1 MVGFTEHK
9 AYLYRLGFSE
19 KDIYALQDEYM
30 KKLEGNDEKY
40 NSLVEEF
47 KEKYPKLD
55 ILKWERYVEVASELG
70 SMVDFVKPFIPYA
83 VGGKIDKKTNTRNF
97 GKFQSPEAKIIF
109 SDRGNKSIPEKETI
123 GRDSWDSN
131 IRPTP
136 NEADAAFQIIVNFM
150 KKTGL
155 EPLKVEDLPLG
166 EQSIKPLVLTLKTL
180 ADRGAEYGKGNLE
193 LRVRALISSDI
204 SNITNLTVPEYG
216 ETVNIGQATTALA
229 NKLKEA
235 EGKSIPK
242 DYLETL
248 KLVFNPNVVRQLP
261 AEVRQNLE
269 NYFSTQVRGKPLS
282 FWLSRVVASNV
293 NLRELTSNISVTDK
307 VNKPI
312 GFGRP
317 EGVKEES
324 EGIKNKLPSQDKG
337 IDQTQDTAEIVINE
351 YIKRKIPQESKNLVK
366 KVELAFSKSNPYKFD
381 KIKREFGGKM
391 PPRGSKKYEEIKRLE
406 ERMKEG
412 KDELTQ
418 LKPLVEKYNKS
429 IESLIKLA
437 EETFGMKITGKKY
450 TDINII
456 GKFEVTDK
464 GSLSVQEVRDII
476 RNTLKKMDVEDLP
489 PKQRKRV
496 KTYMQDA
503 DPTEYF
509 GEEYLKL
516 GKIINILEGIVT
528 PEDEKELAEL
538 DEDNLK
544 LVKLAARLRKHYE
557 TLYAALGD
565 MVYDR
570 EEEE

>member
-19 KDIYALQDEYM
+19 KDVYALQDEYM
-30 KKLEGNDEKY
+30 KKLEGKDEGY
-40 NSLVEEF
+40 NTLVEEL
-47 KEKYPKLD
+47 KEKYPKLN
-55 ILKWERYVEVASELG
+55 ILKWERYVEAASELG

-83 VGGKIDKKTNTRNF
+83 VAGKINKETNTRNHGRF
-97 GKFQSPEAKIIF
+97 VSPEAKIIF
-109 SDRGNKSIPEKETI
+109 SDRANKSITEKEAI

-166 EQSIKPLVLTLKTL
+166 EQSIKPLVLTLKRL
-180 ADRGAEYGKGNLE
+180 ADRGAEYGKGNVE
-193 LRVRALISSDI
+193 LRVRALVSSDI
-204 SNITNLTVPEYG
+204 SNITNLAVPEYG
-216 ETVNIGQATTALA
+216 ETVNIGQAV
-229 NKLKEA
+229 KLLGNRLKDA
-235 EGKSIPK
+235 EGKSVPT

-261 AEVRQNLE
+261 ADVRQELE
-269 NYFSTQVRGKPLS
+269 TYFSKEVRGKTLGW
-282 FWLSRVVASNV
+282 WLSRVVASNV
-293 NLRELTSNISVTDK
+293 NVRELTSNISVTDK
-307 VNKPI
+307 VDKPI

-317 EGVKEES
+317 TKSPPS
-324 EGIKNKLPSQDKG
+324 EVYEQRRRQS
-337 IDQTQDTAEIVINE
+337 
-351 YIKRKIPQESKNLVK
+351 
-366 KVELAFSKSNPYKFD
+366 KVE
-381 KIKREFGGKM
+381 
-391 PPRGSKKYEEIKRLE
+391 
-406 ERMKEG
+406 
-412 KDELTQ
+412 
-418 LKPLVEKYNKS
+418 
-429 IESLIKLA
+429 
-437 EETFGMKITGKKY
+437 
-450 TDINII
+450 
-456 GKFEVTDK
+456 
-464 GSLSVQEVRDII
+464 
-476 RNTLKKMDVEDLP
+476 KMDVEDLP

-528 PEDEKELAEL
+528 PEDEEELAEL